1 MMRSLTWLCTLAAVL
16 LTPVRAALA
25 HGAEMMLGSAAKG
38 SGALG
43 LAYEFT
49 DQIVVTP
56 DLSLGGMTLYTSIFP
71 GFEWL
76 QADDP
81 ADALYVLKVGTRFSM
96 QILSIDSGASVVVGG
111 TKLSAAG
118 QSAFVATTTNV
129 AGDHFHPQWELLL
142 PDGVT
147 GAYAVSFR
155 LTTTSHSYKQSPVY
169 TLTITNVAPPTTTPT
184 AAATSTIPPTGS
196 PTPTDTAVPG
206 ATPTGTDVATPTAT
220 ETAAAPPTTT
230 ATSTSSPTASA
241 TPSATATPQP
251 AARAGDA
258 NCDGVVTAGD
268 LPRLVDLMAT
278 QSLPSCGAD
287 ANQDGLLDQHDID
300 VTVALHFEL
309 GLPQR

>member
-1 MMRSLTWLCTLAAVL
+1 MTMPLVWLWALAAVAL
-16 LTPVRAALA
+16 MPVRAAFA
-25 HGAEMMLGSAAKG
+25 HGPEMMLGSAAKG

-49 DQIVVTP
+49 DPIVVTP
-56 DLSLGGMTLYTSIFP
+56 DVSLGGMTLYTSIFP

-76 QADDP
+76 QADDA
-81 ADALYVLKVGTRFSM
+81 ADALYVLKVGTPFSM
-96 QILSIDSGASVVVGG
+96 QIVSIDSGGSVVVGG

-147 GAYAVSFR
+147 GSYAVSFR

-169 TLTITNVAPPTTTPT
+169 TLTITNVALPATTAT
-184 AAATSTIPPTGS
+184 AAATSTIPPTVS

-206 ATPTGTDVATPTAT
+206 ATQTGTDVPTPTAT
-220 ETAAAPPTTT
+220 EPAAATATTT
-230 ATSTSSPTASA
+230 ATSTRSPTASP

-258 NCDGVVTAGD
+258 NCDGVVTAAD
-268 LPRLVDLMAT
+268 LPRLIDLMAT
-278 QSLPSCGAD
+278 ESPPSCGAD

-300 VTVALHFEL
+300 VTVGLHFETATMT
-309 GLPQR
+309 Q